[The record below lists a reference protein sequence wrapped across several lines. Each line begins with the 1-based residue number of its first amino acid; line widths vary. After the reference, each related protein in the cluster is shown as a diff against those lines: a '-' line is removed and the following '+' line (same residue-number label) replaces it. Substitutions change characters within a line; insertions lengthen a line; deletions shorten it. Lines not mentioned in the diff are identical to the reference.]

1 MARTRTTIFDMHDT
15 AGRALIGGLDK
26 TTCDLCDEYPAILQ
40 IADPVFRSYG
50 GAAQFGGCIA
60 TVKCHEDNSR
70 VRELVVQDG
79 RGKVLVVDGGGSL
92 RRALLGDQ
100 LAAKALAHGWQGVV
114 IYGAVRDV
122 DVLATLAIGVQA
134 LGHIPVRR
142 AADGAGEAG
151 VTVQFAGITCVPGH
165 YLYADH
171 NGIVVAPHALT

>member
-1 MARTRTTIFDMHDT
+1 MDNA
-15 AGRALIGGLDK
+15 AGRVLTGTLDK
-26 TTCDLCDEYPAILQ
+26 TTCDLCDEYGPVLQ
-40 IADPVFRSYG
+40 VADPVFRSYG
-50 GAAQFGGCIA
+50 GVAQFGGSIA

-79 RGKVLVVDGGGSL
+79 QGKVLVIDGGGSL

-122 DVLATLAIGVQA
+122 DVLGTLAIGVQA
-134 LGHIPVRR
+134 LGHSPVRP
-142 AADGAGEAG
+142 AADGAGEEG
-151 VTVQFAGITCVPGH
+151 VTLQFAGLTCVPGH
-165 YLYADH
+165 FLYADH